1 MTSALRLRMILNALA
16 FAAPITFAQAPAT
29 GESNGALEEVT
40 VTAQR
45 RQENLQKV
53 PIAISAFTNAEL
65 EHRNVGSPLELIQ
78 YVPNLNGNN
87 NTGLGSA
94 NVYFLRGLGNTESIA
109 TFDPPVG
116 TYVDDIYIARQNSN
130 NFGLFDVDRI
140 EVLRGPQGTLFGRN
154 TTGGAINL
162 LLRKP
167 GDKMRGYA
175 EVGFGSFGEKSA
187 RAGIDIPVNDRLYTQ
202 LAAYVTES
210 DGYINNLSTGA
221 KDNGAD
227 EKGIRGAVRL
237 KVSDE
242 VTWNASLNYVYSGT
256 FNKLGFE
263 CGTLAAAGT
272 PSGGC
277 SGRYANSAFGTAPVS
292 NLLVTIPNP
301 AGAGTVDVPTTIA
314 NGKGGRSPGIDTN
327 TLLTA
332 SNLEVGLGDN
342 LTLNFITGF
351 MHLQQDYLYDF
362 SEGRQGRSIGGV
374 TVAQLDTAP
383 LLQRPLILANASGVL
398 STNGAFVLAQ
408 QSAGDQ
414 FSQEIKLSGDARD
427 GKIKFVGG
435 LYYFRE
441 DYKTEVADV
450 GTSFTA
456 GAATLAAQ
464 VPRAYVTRVSA
475 DRLIANTTRSWAA
488 FLQTDYLFS
497 DAVTATLGLRYTSE
511 TKEVGVTDLRD
522 VRAVPLVAGVTRPD
536 LRLET
541 ANLQRLGI
549 PTTLGTSM
557 LTPRFV
563 LNYTP
568 TDDILLFASATRG
581 FRSGG
586 WNVRGGTA
594 QLFTPFKPEK
604 AWTYEIGAKSEW
616 FDRRLRANL
625 TLFELIDKQYQSPS
639 AFVDAVGLVQFIT
652 RNDADFENQG
662 AELELQAAPV
672 DGLSLYAS
680 AGYQKSK
687 YKNIAANTLAQQ
699 TECQNLRN
707 TGAVFGGRCA
717 AGIVTAQGNIAKPVR
732 TPKITL
738 AAGGSYDIHVGGNLV
753 LTPSINVVHQ
763 GEAETAAAN
772 LSFFI
777 DSNGT
782 YNVDGRGTLVAG
794 SRQEAYT
801 LFNASLSLTA
811 GEKASW
817 KIIVDCNNCTDE
829 VYTQSAISG
838 YSFLNPPRTYSA
850 RVNFSF

>member
-1 MTSALRLRMILNALA
+1 MRKLTILATVCLTSS
-16 FAAPITFAQAPAT
+16 PVFAQDPDSDA
-29 GESNGALEEVT
+29 GLEEIT

-53 PIAISAFTNAEL
+53 PIAISAFTAVEL
-65 EHRNVGSPLELIQ
+65 ENRNVGSPLDLIQ

-130 NFGLFDVDRI
+130 NFGLFDVERI

-167 GDKMRGYA
+167 GDTLRGYA

-187 RAGIDIPVNDRLYTQ
+187 RAGVDIPINDRLSTQ
-202 LAAYVTES
+202 VAAYFTES
-210 DGYINNLSTGA
+210 DGYIRNLTTGQD
-221 KDNGAD
+221 DNGTD
-227 EKGIRGAVRL
+227 EKGLRGALRL
-237 KVSDE
+237 KLTDD
-242 VTWNASLNYVYSGT
+242 VTWNASMNYVYSGT

-263 CGTLAAAGT
+263 CGTLAASGT

-277 SGRYANSAFGTAPVS
+277 SGRYANSAFGVAPVA

-301 AGAGTVDVPTTIA
+301 AGAGTIDVPTTVA
-314 NGKGGRSPGIDTN
+314 NGKTSRSHGIDTN
-327 TLLTA
+327 TLLAA
-332 SNLEVGLGDN
+332 SNLEVALSEN
-342 LTLNFITGF
+342 TTMNFITGF

-383 LLQRPLILANASGVL
+383 LLQRPLILSNAAGVL
-398 STNGAFVLAQ
+398 SPNGAFALAQ

-414 FSQEIKLSGDARD
+414 FSQEIKLSGEARE
-427 GKIKFVGG
+427 GRFKYVGG

-441 DYKTEVADV
+441 DYTTEVADI
-450 GTSFTA
+450 GSSFAA

-464 VPRAYVTRVSA
+464 VPRAYVTRIFA
-475 DRLIANTTRSWAA
+475 DRKIDSSTRSWAA
-488 FLQTDYLFS
+488 YIQGDYKLT
-497 DAVTATLGLRYTSE
+497 DAVTATIGLRYTDE
-511 TKEVGVTDLRD
+511 TKEVGVSDLRD
-522 VRAVPLVAGVTRPD
+522 IRAMPVLGGVARPD

-557 LTPRFV
+557 LTPRVV
-563 LNYTP
+563 LNFEP
-568 TDDILLFASATRG
+568 QEDVLLFASATRG

-604 AWTYEIGAKSEW
+604 AWTYELGAKTEW
-616 FDRRLRANL
+616 LDNRLRANL
-625 TLFELIDKQYQSPS
+625 TLFQLIDKQYQSPS
-639 AFVDAVGLVQFIT
+639 AFVDALGLVQFIT

-662 AELELQAAPV
+662 AELELQAAPI
-672 DGLSLYAS
+672 DGLSLYLS

-687 YKNIAANTLAQQ
+687 YKNIAANTLQQQ
-699 TECQNLRN
+699 TDCLTLRS

-717 AGIVTAQGNIAKPVR
+717 AGIVTAQGGIAKPVR
-732 TPKITL
+732 TPELTL
-738 AAGGSYDIHVGGNLV
+738 AVGGSYDIRIGSSFK
-753 LTPSINVVHQ
+753 LTPALNVVHQ
-763 GEAETAAAN
+763 DEAETAAAN
-772 LSFFI
+772 LSFFL
-777 DSNGT
+777 DSNGI
-782 YNVDGRGTLVAG
+782 YNVDGRGSLVAG
-794 SRQEAYT
+794 STQEAYT
-801 LFNASLSLTA
+801 LLNASLTLTA
-811 GEKASW
+811 GQDANW
-817 KIIVDCNNCTDE
+817 KFTVDCNNCSDE